1 MVLYRIAT
9 NSLFTWK
16 ETLAMHKQFLYWYMS
31 PVFYNT
37 NWTQTKATR
46 SPYFAQT
53 KWMVKQLLAPLMKLC
68 QRDACWLFTV
78 CQHNSVS
85 ICCQVGVIGEMWQ
98 ILGNH
103 APYALNYTHA
113 MHHDSITPFIIKTSS
128 KTSHHHR
135 ECYSQNT
142 TYTAYS
148 ALKFH
153 RNFPHAFHSG
163 WLPAITITKC

>member
-128 KTSHHHR
+128 KMTQLVTTTENVTHRIQHIPLILHWSFTEISHMLF
-135 ECYSQNT
+135 
-142 TYTAYS
+142 TA
-148 ALKFH
+148 AD
-153 RNFPHAFHSG
+153 
-163 WLPAITITKC
+163 CQQ